1 MRFEFIQAEEEFRSQ
16 LLGWIRAALPAGH
29 DGAFDESEDEQW
41 ALTLRLRRELAN
53 RGWLTLAWPKEYG
66 GAAASPMT
74 QLIFHEEMSYH
85 RVPGRDAFGAR
96 MLAPTLMVHGTEEQ
110 RRRFLPPVARGE
122 VQWCQGYSE
131 PNSGSDLAS
140 LQTRAVADGDEFA
153 VDGTKIWTSLAHRA
167 DWIFL
172 LARTD
177 PKAPK
182 HKGISF
188 LLCNMKSPGITVR
201 PIFNMAGEHH
211 FNQITF
217 DNVRVPRDQLVGGL
231 NQGWYVA
238 TTLLDFERSGI
249 DYVTA
254 ARRVLADLA
263 DFARAEPGSNGQ
275 RLADDGEYRA
285 RFALLAA
292 ESEAARL
299 LAYEVAFLQSQGKVP
314 TREAS
319 MSKVMGTRLMNKV
332 TDFGLE
338 LLGPYGQL
346 DKGSEAVKLRGRI
359 LRSRFEC
366 IAWTIFAGT
375 NEIQKNIIAIRGL
388 GLPRNY

>member
-1 MRFEFIQAEEEFRSQ
+1 MRFEFTLAEEAFRSQ
-16 LLGWIRAALPAGH
+16 LLTWIGATLPPDYDSAADDSDDA
-29 DGAFDESEDEQW
+29 QW
-41 ALTLRLRRELAN
+41 KLTLRLRRELAG

-66 GAAASPMT
+66 GMGASPMT
-74 QLIFHEEMSYH
+74 QLIFNEEMAFQ

-110 RRRFLPPVARGE
+110 RRRFLPSVARGE

-140 LQTRAVADGDEFA
+140 LQTRAVDDGAEF
-153 VDGTKIWTSLAHRA
+153 VVNGTKIWTSLAHRA

-177 PKAPK
+177 PEASK

-188 LLCNMKSPGITVR
+188 LLCDMKTPGITVR
-201 PIFNMAGEHH
+201 PIINMAGEHH

-217 DNVRVPRDQLVGGL
+217 EDVRVPKDQLVGGI

-254 ARRVLADLA
+254 ARRVIADLA
-263 DFARAEPGSNGQ
+263 EYARSEPGSNGQ
-275 RLADDGEYRA
+275 RLADDGEFRA

-292 ESEAARL
+292 EAEAARL
-299 LAYEVAFLQSQGKVP
+299 LAYEVAWLQGQETLP

-338 LLGPYGQL
+338 LLGAYGQL
-346 DKGSEAVKLRGRI
+346 DRGSDAAKLRGRI